1 VSGRSSRTALRKWPE
16 GSSGSGSSGSGS
28 GSGSGSSGSGSS
40 SGGGGGGGGGGGNGS
55 GGNGSGSSDFAFE
68 CAGRNGG
75 EAHRSSRA
83 KRAGQPCRAAIGS
96 C

>member
-1 VSGRSSRTALRKWPE
+1 MSAGRSSRTALRKWPE
-16 GSSGSGSSGSGS
+16 GSSS
-28 GSGSGSSGSGSS
+28 SGSGSSGSSS
-40 SGGGGGGGGGGGNGS
+40 SSGGSGGGGGGGNGSGS

-75 EAHRSSRA
+75 DAHRSSRA
-83 KRAGQPCRAAIGS
+83 KRAGLPCRAAIGS